1 MKVLE
6 TLEFVQIKGLET
18 KYSQSQKY
26 YVMIIDYLP

>member
-6 TLEFVQIKGLET
+6 TLEFFQIKDLET